1 MSYDFFVQT
10 YLDSGVGGPAVAG
23 GFMAA
28 LAGFLIIALFV
39 GLVFYIYSSLAFMAI
54 GKKAKDNLPG
64 LAWIPGI
71 GPALIAFRASGMHW
85 WPWLLLIGFII
96 PVLNALASLAFTIVS
111 VIWMWKM
118 FEKINRPG
126 WWAIL
131 MLIPLVNL
139 VVMGIAAWSGK
150 K

>member
-1 MSYDFFVQT
+1 MLLQMGNEAVTVDG
-10 YLDSGVGGPAVAG
+10 SGGAAAG
-23 GFMAA
+23 LAA
-28 LAGFLIIALFV
+28 MAGFIALIGLIIGVAVYVYTSF
-39 GLVFYIYSSLAFMAI
+39 AFMTI
-54 GKKAKDNLPG
+54 GRKAKDSMPG

-85 WPWLLLIGFII
+85 WPWLLLIGFVI
-96 PVLNALASLAFTIVS
+96 PFINVLASLAFTVVS

-118 FEKINRPG
+118 FEKIRKPG

-139 VVMGIAAWSGK
+139 VVIGIAAWSK
-150 K
+150 N